1 MQNPI
6 NSSIAYRADIDGL
19 RAIAII
25 SVIIFHF
32 YSFILPS
39 GFIGVDVFFV
49 ISGFLITKI
58 ILKENAAH
66 NFSFAKFYVRR
77 IRRIFPALFVMLF
90 FSYIFAF
97 LLFASADMV
106 WFVRSFHYATFQISN
121 LFFQRSAGYFDQNQN
136 DGPLLHTWSLG
147 VEEQFYLLM
156 PLVLFLLFR
165 LKKNKN
171 LSRDLPFYGLFFL
184 SLISLATSEILIFVN
199 QKIAFYSLISRFF
212 ELGVGCMIAFGKIK
226 NIPQKTNTALS
237 FIGLG
242 MIALSLFVIKYTYFP
257 GFLALLPCVGAA
269 LTIVSGEKGN
279 TLVAKFLSNKIFVF
293 LGQISYSLYLWHLPF
308 IVFYQEYSG
317 HENFSAPESAAL
329 LTALLAV
336 SYLSWRFVEMP
347 FRKSK
352 PTDVSK
358 KIPQP
363 FIVALVC
370 IAFFVTLASIAQKT
384 NGLKFRLI
392 NSDLLN
398 KPDLD
403 RYAGF
408 SKASICGVVGKKNHP
423 FPTIDKCVIGKNQEN
438 FEMALFGD
446 SHAGH
451 YSTPVTNWAQKH
463 DLSAAAFYLF
473 SCPIW
478 LADKAENES
487 VKDRCL
493 DYRQKVWK
501 ILQERN
507 HIKYVVLASSWDGS
521 VKLDD
526 ESKKQF
532 RENLTQTIQKVLSLN
547 KKLIILG
554 RVPAFDEIEG
564 KKESP
569 LKCIEKTLA
578 PIERILP
585 RQNNNCTDVPLSAFS
600 KQMEFNNLIK
610 ETVAKYNNKNVI
622 FLDAFPYFCDDK
634 FCHAIKN
641 GQLLYSDNGHL
652 NSQGASYIENS
663 SFFKLP

>member
-58 ILKENAAH
+58 ILKEHAAH

-106 WFVRSFHYATFQISN
+106 WFARSFHYATFQISN
-121 LFFQRSAGYFDQNQN
+121 LFFQRSVGYFEQNQ
-136 DGPLLHTWSLG
+136 DAGPLLHTWSLG

-171 LSRDLPFYGLFFL
+171 LSRDLPFYGLVFL
-184 SLISLATSEILIFVN
+184 SLISLAASEILIFVN
-199 QKIAFYSLISRFF
+199 QKIAFYSLLSRFF
-212 ELGVGCMIAFGKIK
+212 ELGIGCLIAFGKIK
-226 NIPQKTNTALS
+226 NIPQKTNSALS

-242 MIALSLFVIKYTYFP
+242 MIALSLFAIKYAYFP
-257 GFLALLPCVGAA
+257 GFLALLPCVGTA

-293 LGQISYSLYLWHLPF
+293 FGQISYSLYLWHLPF

-317 HENFSAPESAAL
+317 HENFSALESAVL

-352 PTDVSK
+352 STDISK
-358 KIPQP
+358 KIPTP
-363 FIVALVC
+363 FIAAFIA
-370 IAFFVTLASIAQKT
+370 IAFFVTLASVAQKT
-384 NGLKFRLI
+384 NGLSFRLI
-392 NSDLLN
+392 DNELVN
-398 KPDLD
+398 KPNLD
-403 RYAGF
+403 SYASF
-408 SKASICGVVGKKNHP
+408 SKAPICGVGKKSHQ

-438 FEMALFGD
+438 FEVALFGD

-451 YSTPVTNWAQKH
+451 YSTPVVNYAQKH
-463 DLSAAAFYLF
+463 NLSAAAFYLF

-478 LADKAENES
+478 FNEKAEDES
-487 VKDRCL
+487 ITERCS

-501 ILQERN
+501 ILLEKN

-521 VKLDD
+521 VKLD
-526 ESKKQF
+526 EKSKKQF

-554 RVPAFDEIEG
+554 RVPAFDAVSG
-564 KKESP
+564 KKVSP
-569 LKCIEKTLA
+569 LKCIEKTLV
-578 PIERILP
+578 PMERILP
-585 RQNNNCTDVPLSAFS
+585 RHNNNCTDLPLSDFA
-600 KQMEFNNLIK
+600 KQIEFNNLMK
-610 ETVAKYNNKNVI
+610 EIVAKYKNKNVI
-622 FLDAFPYFCDDK
+622 FLDAFPYFCDDQA
-634 FCHAIKN
+634 CHAVKN

-663 SFFKLP
+663 DFLKFP